1 MNLELYIDNVRVDLF
16 TDEAITI
23 TDTQQN
29 IRDIALVF
37 TPFSQQFNLPASST
51 NNKIFKHYYNNDI
64 VNGYDARFRV
74 DAIIKLDG
82 ADFKVGK
89 IRLDSVSMKDNKAHA
104 YKVVFFGNTSSL
116 KDIFGDETLSALN
129 PLSAYDISFDAATND
144 FRNAFTD
151 GLQSAGVV
159 ATDKFNR
166 NLIVPLITLENYY
179 SYDST
184 NTITTPNLHNV
195 NFFTELQTELKP
207 AIKSKRIIEAIQTQ
221 YNIEFNMA
229 DETGITSFFNSDV
242 FEDLY
247 LWMHREK
254 SPITAPETVPP
265 TFGVNTLQKNKKLT
279 FADFTYD
286 SGTNYLSGGDLV
298 ISDEYLYTIRITFQT
313 SADRELEIITI
324 DKPTNELLDYQTKI
338 TSANNFNITLRDL
351 SSGTLS
357 SRTYDLQFR
366 INATTNLGTLFQAKP
381 TGIFITRKLRSDGS
395 TVDTGTFGYSAFS
408 LQSNIYVQ
416 DYLPKMKVI
425 DYLTSLF
432 KMFNLTAYT
441 KRGSSKIYVETFDDF
456 MSINN
461 TYDISKYIVIDSNT
475 IDRPIPYS
483 RINFNYSP
491 SVTQTSLRYLN
502 QFSQQ
507 FGNLNY
513 SAPEK
518 YDGQSYDVQVD
529 GQRSQLINIIDE
541 NDDLT
546 GIVYGWWVDAESKT
560 TLGSPYMFFN
570 DLIDVADYPITL
582 SQFDQYNAP
591 SNVSPDRNH
600 TLNFG
605 IEFNEYT
612 GNVNENSLFSRFY
625 SQYIVKLFE
634 EQARVVKF
642 TAQLPS
648 SIVLNYELNDV
659 FIVNGQEYYINSI
672 RTNLLTNKSELEL
685 ITKQSAYTPSV
696 LT

>member
-1 MNLELYIDNVRVDLF
+1 MNLELYIDNIRVDLF
-16 TDEAITI
+16 KDEAITL

-29 IRDIALVF
+29 VRDIGLVF
-37 TPFSQQFNLPASST
+37 APFSQQFNLPASST

-82 ADFKVGK
+82 ADYKVGK
-89 IRLDSVSMKDNKAHA
+89 IRLDSVSMKDNKAYS
-104 YKVVFFGNTSSL
+104 YKVVFFGNTTSL
-116 KDIFGDETLSALN
+116 KDIFGDETLSSLN
-129 PLSAYDISFDAATND
+129 PLSTYDMLLNNNDILDA
-144 FRNAFTD
+144 FRY
-151 GLQSAGVV
+151 GLQSTGVA
-159 ATDKFNR
+159 ATLNENR
-166 NLIVPLITLENYY
+166 NVTLPLITLQNYY

-195 NFFTELQTELKP
+195 AWTQLRKELKP
-207 AIKSKRIIEAIQTQ
+207 AIKCKRIIEAIQTQ
-221 YNIEFNMA
+221 YNIEFNMV
-229 DETGITSFFNSDV
+229 DETNIVSFFDSDV
-242 FEDLY
+242 FDDLY
-247 LWMHREK
+247 LWLHREK
-254 SPITAPETVPP
+254 TPITNPETTVPL
-265 TFGVNTLQKNKKLT
+265 FGIDLDQRSKKLT
-279 FADFTYD
+279 FADFTFT
-286 SGTNYLSGGDLV
+286 SGTDFLSGGNLV
-298 ISDEYLYTIRITFQT
+298 INDEYNYSIRLVLDCNVGI
-313 SADRELEIITI
+313 ELEIISR
-324 DKPTNELLDYQTKI
+324 DKLTNELLDYQTRI
-338 TSANNFNITLRDL
+338 TPANNFNVTLRDL
-351 SSGTLS
+351 NSGTLS
-357 SRTYDLQFR
+357 SRTYDIEFR
-366 INATTNLGTLFQAKP
+366 LNSPGSGGFDAETMLITRTLKDGTPVDSGNYSYNAFNLGQN
-381 TGIFITRKLRSDGS
+381 IFI
-395 TVDTGTFGYSAFS
+395 
-408 LQSNIYVQ
+408 Q
-416 DYLPKMKVI
+416 DYLPNVKVL
-425 DYLTSLF
+425 DWLTTLF

-441 KRGSSKIYVETFDDF
+441 KRGSSIIYVETLDDF
-456 MSINN
+456 MSTGN
-461 TYDISKYIVIDSNT
+461 THDISKYIVVDSNN

-502 QFSQQ
+502 QFSLQ

-518 YDGQSYDVQVD
+518 YDGQSYDVKVD

-541 NDDLT
+541 NGDLT
-546 GIVYGWWVDAESKT
+546 GNVFGWWVDAESKT

-570 DLIDVADYPITL
+570 RLIDSSSYPVT
-582 SQFDQYNAP
+582 SSQYNQYNSA
-591 SNVSPDRNH
+591 SNVTEDTNH

-605 IEFNEYT
+605 IEYNEYT
-612 GNVNENSLFSRFY
+612 GDLNENSLFSRFY

-672 RTNLLTNKSELEL
+672 KTNLLTNKSELEL
-685 ITKQSAYTPSV
+685 ITKQSGYTPSV

>member
-16 TDEAITI
+16 KDEAITL

-29 IRDIALVF
+29 IRDIGLVF

-395 TVDTGTFGYSAFS
+395 AVDTGTFGYSAFS

-659 FIVNGQEYYINSI
+659 FIVNGQEYFINSI

-685 ITKQSAYTPSV
+685 ITKQSDYTPSV

>member
-16 TDEAITI
+16 KDEAITL

-89 IRLDSVSMKDNKAHA
+89 IRLDSVSMKNNKAHA

-483 RINFNYSP
+483 RINFNYST

-605 IEFNEYT
+605 IEYNEYT
-612 GNVNENSLFSRFY
+612 GNVNENSLFNRFY

>member
-16 TDEAITI
+16 KDEAITI

-74 DAIIKLDG
+74 DSIIKLDG

-129 PLSAYDISFDAATND
+129 PLNAYDMVLNNNDLLDAFKT
-144 FRNAFTD
+144 
-151 GLQSAGVV
+151 GLQSSTLPSTNTA
-159 ATDKFNR
+159 NR
-166 NLIVPLITLENYY
+166 NVTMPLITLQNFYGY
-179 SYDST
+179 ST
-184 NTITTPNLHNV
+184 ATISPFPHNLYNV
-195 NFFTELQTELKP
+195 NWTDLRQELKP
-207 AIKSKRIIEAIQTQ
+207 SIKCKRIIEAIQTQ
-221 YNIEFNMA
+221 YNIEFNMT
-229 DETGITSFFNSDV
+229 DETGITSFFDSDV
-242 FEDLY
+242 FDNLY
-247 LWMHREK
+247 LWLHREK
-254 SPITAPETVPP
+254 TPVTETGGLVVARY
-265 TFGVNTLQKNKKLT
+265 GVDFEQRSKKLT
-279 FADFTYD
+279 FADFTFT
-286 SGTNYLSGGDLV
+286 SGTDFLSGGNLV
-298 ISDEYLYTIRITFQT
+298 VSDEYNYSIRLVLDTDP
-313 SADRELEIITI
+313 DRDLEMISR
-324 DKPTNELLDYQTKI
+324 DKLTNELLDYQTKM
-338 TSANNFNITLRDL
+338 TGANNFTITLRDL
-351 SSGTLS
+351 NSGTLS
-357 SRTYDLQFR
+357 SRTYDIEFR
-366 INATTNLGTLFQAKP
+366 LNSNIGASFDAETMLITRTLKDGTPVDSGNYSYNAFTLGQNVFIQDYIPNMKVLDFLTTLF
-381 TGIFITRKLRSDGS
+381 KL
-395 TVDTGTFGYSAFS
+395 
-408 LQSNIYVQ
+408 
-416 DYLPKMKVI
+416 
-425 DYLTSLF
+425 
-432 KMFNLTAYT
+432 FNLTAYT

-456 MSINN
+456 MSTGNSH
-461 TYDISKYIVIDSNT
+461 DISKYIVVDSNT
-475 IDRPIPYS
+475 IDRPVPYS
-483 RINFNYSP
+483 RINFNYAP

-518 YDGQSYDVQVD
+518 YDGQSYDVKVD
-529 GQRSQLINIIDE
+529 GQRSQLINIIDD
-541 NDDLT
+541 NDDVT
-546 GIVYGWWVDAESKT
+546 GLVFGWWVDADNKT
-560 TLGSPYMFFN
+560 TLGKPYMFFN
-570 DLIDVADYPITL
+570 ESVDAADYPITSL
-582 SQFDQYNAP
+582 AIEEYNAP
-591 SNVSPDRNH
+591 SNVTPDRNH

-605 IEFNEYT
+605 IEYNEYT
-612 GNVNENSLFSRFY
+612 GNLNENSLFNRFY

-672 RTNLLTNKSELEL
+672 KTNLLTNKSELEL

>member
-1 MNLELYIDNVRVDLF
+1 MNLELYIDNTRVDLF
-16 TDEAITI
+16 KDEAITI

-82 ADFKVGK
+82 ADYKVGK

-116 KDIFGDETLSALN
+116 KDIFGDENLSSLN
-129 PLSAYDISFDAATND
+129 PLSAYDMAFNNNDTLDA
-144 FRNAFTD
+144 FRY
-151 GLQSAGVV
+151 GLQSTGVQ
-159 ATDKFNR
+159 ATNLANR
-166 NLIVPLITLENYY
+166 NVTLPLITLQNYY

-195 NFFTELQTELKP
+195 NWTQLRKELKP
-207 AIKSKRIIEAIQTQ
+207 AIKCKRIIEAIETQ
-221 YNIEFNMA
+221 YNIEF
-229 DETGITSFFNSDV
+229 GTSFFNSDL
-242 FEDLY
+242 FDELY

-254 SPITAPETVPP
+254 TPITNPETTVPL
-265 TFGVNTLQKNKKLT
+265 FGIDLEQRSKKLT
-279 FADFTYD
+279 FADFTYT
-286 SGTNYLSGGDLV
+286 SGTDYLSTGNLV
-298 ISDEYLYTIRITFQT
+298 VSDIYNYTIRI
-313 SADRELEIITI
+313 ALDCNVGIDLEIISR
-324 DKPTNELLDYQTKI
+324 DKLTNELLDYQTRI
-338 TSANNFNITLRDL
+338 TPANNFNVTLRDL
-351 SSGTLS
+351 NSGTLS
-357 SRTYDLQFR
+357 SRTYDIEFR
-366 INATTNLGTLFQAKP
+366 LNSSSSGIFDAETMLITRTLKDGTPVDSGNYSYNAFNLGQN
-381 TGIFITRKLRSDGS
+381 IFI
-395 TVDTGTFGYSAFS
+395 
-408 LQSNIYVQ
+408 Q
-416 DYLPKMKVI
+416 DYLPDMKVL
-425 DYLTSLF
+425 DYMTTLF

-441 KRGSSKIYVETFDDF
+441 KKGSSIIYVDTLDDF
-456 MSINN
+456 MSAGN
-461 TYDISKYIVIDSNT
+461 THDISKYIVVDSNN

-483 RINFNYSP
+483 RINFNYAP

-518 YDGQSYDVQVD
+518 YDGQSYNVQVS

-541 NDDLT
+541 NGDFT
-546 GIVYGWWVDAESKT
+546 GNVFGWWVDAESKT
-560 TLGSPYMFFN
+560 TLGKPYMFFN
-570 DLIDVADYPITL
+570 RLVDSSEYPVTS
-582 SQFDQYNAP
+582 SQYDEYNSAA
-591 SNVSPDRNH
+591 NVTEDANH

-605 IEFNEYT
+605 IEYNEYT
-612 GNVNENSLFSRFY
+612 GNLNENSLFSRFY

-634 EQARVVKF
+634 EQARVIKF

-672 RTNLLTNKSELEL
+672 QINLLTNKSELEL

>member
-16 TDEAITI
+16 KDEAITI

-29 IRDIALVF
+29 VRDIALVF
-37 TPFSQQFNLPASST
+37 APFSQQFNLPASST

-89 IRLDSVSMKDNKAHA
+89 VRLDSVSMKNNKAHA
-104 YKVVFFGNTSSL
+104 YKVVFFGNTSTL

-129 PLSAYDISFDAATND
+129 PLNAYDMALNNNDILDA
-144 FRNAFTD
+144 FRY
-151 GLQSAGVV
+151 GLQSSGVQ
-159 ATDKFNR
+159 ATNLGNR
-166 NLIVPLITLENYY
+166 NVTLPLITLQNYY

-195 NFFTELQTELKP
+195 LWTQLRKELNP
-207 AIKSKRIIEAIQTQ
+207 AIKCKRIIEAIETQ
-221 YNIEFNMA
+221 YNIEF
-229 DETGITSFFNSDV
+229 GTSFFNSDV
-242 FEDLY
+242 FDELY
-247 LWMHREK
+247 LWLHREK
-254 SPITAPETVPP
+254 TPITNPETTVPL
-265 TFGVNTLQKNKKLT
+265 FGIDLDQRSKKLT
-279 FADFTYD
+279 FADFTYT
-286 SGTNYLSGGDLV
+286 SGTDYLSGGNLV
-298 ISDEYLYTIRITFQT
+298 VSDIYNYSIRIVL
-313 SADRELEIITI
+313 DCNVGIDLEIISR
-324 DKPTNELLDYQTKI
+324 DKLTNELLDYQTRI
-338 TSANNFNITLRDL
+338 TPSNNFNVTLRDL
-351 SSGTLS
+351 NSGTLS
-357 SRTYDLQFR
+357 SRTYDIEFR
-366 INATTNLGTLFQAKP
+366 LNSSSSGIFDAETMLITRTLKDGTPVDSGNYSYNAFNLGQN
-381 TGIFITRKLRSDGS
+381 IFI
-395 TVDTGTFGYSAFS
+395 
-408 LQSNIYVQ
+408 Q
-416 DYLPKMKVI
+416 DYLPDMKVL
-425 DYLTSLF
+425 DYMTTLF

-441 KRGSSKIYVETFDDF
+441 KRGSSIIYVDTLDDF
-456 MSINN
+456 MSAGN
-461 TYDISKYIVIDSNT
+461 THDISKYIVVDSNN

-483 RINFNYSP
+483 RINFNYAP

-502 QFSQQ
+502 QFSLQ

-518 YDGQSYDVQVD
+518 YDGQSYDVKVD

-541 NDDLT
+541 NGDFT
-546 GIVYGWWVDAESKT
+546 GNVFGWWVDAESKT
-560 TLGSPYMFFN
+560 TLGKPYMFFN
-570 DLIDVADYPITL
+570 RLVDSSEYPVTS
-582 SQFDQYNAP
+582 SQYEQYNSAA
-591 SNVSPDRNH
+591 NVTEDANH

-605 IEFNEYT
+605 IEYNEYT
-612 GNVNENSLFSRFY
+612 GNLNENSLFSRFY

-672 RTNLLTNKSELEL
+672 QTNLLTNKSELEL
-685 ITKQSAYTPSV
+685 ITKQSGYTPSV

>member
-16 TDEAITI
+16 KDEAITI

-221 YNIEFNMA
+221 YNIEFNMV

-357 SRTYDLQFR
+357 SRTYDLEFR

-425 DYLTSLF
+425 DYLTTLF

-456 MSINN
+456 MSSNN

-518 YDGQSYDVQVD
+518 YDGQSYDIQVN

-570 DLIDVADYPITL
+570 DLVDAADYPITL

-612 GNVNENSLFSRFY
+612 GDVNENSLFSRFY

-648 SIVLNYELNDV
+648 SIILNYELNDV

-672 RTNLLTNKSELEL
+672 QTNLLTNKSELEL

>member
-16 TDEAITI
+16 KDEAITL

-357 SRTYDLQFR
+357 TRTYDLQFR

-659 FIVNGQEYYINSI
+659 FIVNGQEYFINSI

-685 ITKQSAYTPSV
+685 ITKQSDYTPSV

>member
-16 TDEAITI
+16 KDEAITL

-64 VNGYDARFRV
+64 INGYDARFRV

-129 PLSAYDISFDAATND
+129 PLNAYDIKYNNSDVL
-144 FRNAFTD
+144 NAFKD
-151 GLQSAGVV
+151 GLQSTGVK
-159 ATDKFNR
+159 ATSTANR
-166 NLIVPLITLENYY
+166 NITLPLITLQNYY

-184 NTITTPNLHNV
+184 NTITTPNLHNI
-195 NFFTELQTELKP
+195 NWNLLQRELKP
-207 AIKSKRIIEAIQTQ
+207 AIKCKRIIEAIQTQ

-229 DETGITSFFNSDV
+229 DETGITSFFDSDV
-242 FEDLY
+242 FDELY
-247 LWMHREK
+247 LWLHREK
-254 SPITAPETVPP
+254 TPITNPETTVPL
-265 TFGVNTLQKNKKLT
+265 FGIDLQQRSRKLT
-279 FADFTYD
+279 FADFTFV
-286 SGTNYLSGGDLV
+286 SGTDFLSGGNLV
-298 ISDEYLYTIRITFQT
+298 VSDEYNYSIRLVLD
-313 SADRELEIITI
+313 SNAGVELEIISI
-324 DKPTNELLDYQTKI
+324 DKLTNELLDYQTRI
-338 TSANNFNITLRDL
+338 TPASNYNVTLRDL
-351 SSGTLS
+351 DSGTLS
-357 SRTYDLQFR
+357 SRTYDIEFR
-366 INATTNLGTLFQAKP
+366 FNTPTVGVFDAETMLITRTLKDGTPVDSGNYSYNAFNLEQN
-381 TGIFITRKLRSDGS
+381 IFI
-395 TVDTGTFGYSAFS
+395 
-408 LQSNIYVQ
+408 Q
-416 DYLPKMKVI
+416 DYIPNMKVL
-425 DYLTSLF
+425 DFMTTLF

-456 MSINN
+456 MSTGN
-461 TYDISKYIVIDSNT
+461 THDISKYIVVDKNT
-475 IDRPIPYS
+475 IDRPVPYS

-518 YDGQSYDVQVD
+518 YDGQSYDIQVD

-546 GIVYGWWVDAESKT
+546 GVVYGWWVDAESKT

-570 DLIDVADYPITL
+570 DLIDVADYPVTSLVIEE
-582 SQFDQYNAP
+582 YNAP

-605 IEFNEYT
+605 IEYNEYT
-612 GNVNENSLFSRFY
+612 GNVNENSLFNRFY

>member
-1 MNLELYIDNVRVDLF
+1 MNLELYIDNIRVDLF
-16 TDEAITI
+16 KDEAITL

-29 IRDIALVF
+29 VRDIGLVF
-37 TPFSQQFNLPASST
+37 APFSQQFNLPASST

-82 ADFKVGK
+82 ADYKVGK
-89 IRLDSVSMKDNKAHA
+89 IRLDSVSMKDNKAYS
-104 YKVVFFGNTSSL
+104 YKVVFFGNTTSL
-116 KDIFGDETLSALN
+116 KDIFGDETLSSLN
-129 PLSAYDISFDAATND
+129 PLSTYDMLLNNNDILDA
-144 FRNAFTD
+144 FRY
-151 GLQSAGVV
+151 GLQSTGVA
-159 ATDKFNR
+159 ATLNENR
-166 NLIVPLITLENYY
+166 NVTLPLITLQNYY

-195 NFFTELQTELKP
+195 AWTQLRKELKP
-207 AIKSKRIIEAIQTQ
+207 AIKCKRIIEAIQTQ
-221 YNIEFNMA
+221 YNIEFNMV
-229 DETGITSFFNSDV
+229 DETNIVSFFDSDV
-242 FEDLY
+242 FDDLY
-247 LWMHREK
+247 LWLHREK
-254 SPITAPETVPP
+254 TPITNPETTVPL
-265 TFGVNTLQKNKKLT
+265 FGIDLDQRSKKLT
-279 FADFTYD
+279 FADFTFT
-286 SGTNYLSGGDLV
+286 SGTDFLSEGNLV
-298 ISDEYLYTIRITFQT
+298 INDEYNYSIRLVLDCNVGI
-313 SADRELEIITI
+313 ELEIISR
-324 DKPTNELLDYQTKI
+324 DKLTNELLDYQTRI
-338 TSANNFNITLRDL
+338 TPANNFNVTLRDL
-351 SSGTLS
+351 NSGTLS
-357 SRTYDLQFR
+357 SRTYDIEFR
-366 INATTNLGTLFQAKP
+366 LNSPGSGGFDAETMLITRTLKDGTPVDSGNYSYNAFNLGQN
-381 TGIFITRKLRSDGS
+381 IFI
-395 TVDTGTFGYSAFS
+395 
-408 LQSNIYVQ
+408 Q
-416 DYLPKMKVI
+416 DYLPNVKVL
-425 DYLTSLF
+425 DWLTTLF

-441 KRGSSKIYVETFDDF
+441 KRGSSIIYVETLDDF
-456 MSINN
+456 MSTGN
-461 TYDISKYIVIDSNT
+461 THDISKYIVVDSNN

-502 QFSQQ
+502 QFSLQ

-518 YDGQSYDVQVD
+518 YDGQSYDVKVD

-541 NDDLT
+541 NGDLT
-546 GIVYGWWVDAESKT
+546 GNVFGWWVDAESKT

-570 DLIDVADYPITL
+570 RLIDSSSYPVT
-582 SQFDQYNAP
+582 SSQYNQYNSA
-591 SNVSPDRNH
+591 SNVTEDTNH

-605 IEFNEYT
+605 IEYNEYT
-612 GNVNENSLFSRFY
+612 GDLNENSLFSRFY

-672 RTNLLTNKSELEL
+672 KTNLLTNKSELEL
-685 ITKQSAYTPSV
+685 ITKQSGYTPSV

>member
-16 TDEAITI
+16 KDEAITI

-221 YNIEFNMA
+221 YNIEFNMV

-425 DYLTSLF
+425 DYLTTLF

-659 FIVNGQEYYINSI
+659 FIVNGQEYFINSI

-685 ITKQSAYTPSV
+685 ITKQSDYTPSV

>member
-16 TDEAITI
+16 KDEAITI

-74 DAIIKLDG
+74 DSIIKLDG

-129 PLSAYDISFDAATND
+129 PLNAYDMVLNNNDLLDAFKT
-144 FRNAFTD
+144 
-151 GLQSAGVV
+151 GLQSTALPSTNT
-159 ATDKFNR
+159 ANR
-166 NLIVPLITLENYY
+166 NVTMPLITLQNFYGY
-179 SYDST
+179 STASPAPL
-184 NTITTPNLHNV
+184 IRNLNSV
-195 NFFTELQTELKP
+195 SWTDLRQELKP
-207 AIKSKRIIEAIQTQ
+207 SIKCKRIIEAIQTQ
-221 YNIEFNMA
+221 YNIEFNMT
-229 DETGITSFFNSDV
+229 DETNIVSFFDSDV
-242 FEDLY
+242 FDDLY
-247 LWMHREK
+247 LWLHREK
-254 SPITAPETVPP
+254 TPVTETGSLVVPRY
-265 TFGVNTLQKNKKLT
+265 GVDFEQRSKKLT
-279 FADFTYD
+279 FADFTFT
-286 SGTNYLSGGDLV
+286 SGTDFLSGGNLV
-298 ISDEYLYTIRITFQT
+298 VSDEYNYSIRLVLDTDP
-313 SADRELEIITI
+313 DRDLEIITR
-324 DKPTNELLDYQTKI
+324 DKLTNELLDYQTRM
-338 TSANNFNITLRDL
+338 TGANNFTVTLRDL
-351 SSGTLS
+351 NSGTLS
-357 SRTYDLQFR
+357 SRTYDIEFR
-366 INATTNLGTLFQAKP
+366 LN
-381 TGIFITRKLRSDGS
+381 
-395 TVDTGTFGYSAFS
+395 
-408 LQSNIYVQ
+408 SNIGASFDAETVRIVQTLRDGTPVAVGDYSYNAFTLGQNVFIQ
-416 DYLPKMKVI
+416 DYIPNMKVL
-425 DYLTSLF
+425 DFLTTLF

-456 MSINN
+456 MSTGN
-461 TYDISKYIVIDSNT
+461 THDISKYIVVDSNT
-475 IDRPIPYS
+475 IDRPVPYS

-529 GQRSQLINIIDE
+529 GQRSQLINIIDD
-541 NDDLT
+541 NDDVT
-546 GIVYGWWVDAESKT
+546 GLVFGWWVDADNKT

-570 DLIDVADYPITL
+570 ELVDAVDYPVTSLAIEE
-582 SQFDQYNAP
+582 YNAP

-605 IEFNEYT
+605 IEYNEYT
-612 GNVNENSLFSRFY
+612 GNVNENSLFNRFY

>member
-16 TDEAITI
+16 KDEAITI

-64 VNGYDARFRV
+64 INGYDARFRV

-221 YNIEFNMA
+221 YNIEFNMV

-570 DLIDVADYPITL
+570 DLVDAADYPITL

-612 GNVNENSLFSRFY
+612 GDVNENSLFSRFY

-648 SIVLNYELNDV
+648 SIILNYELNDV

-672 RTNLLTNKSELEL
+672 QTNLLTNKSELEL

>member
-16 TDEAITI
+16 KDEAITL

-159 ATDKFNR
+159 ATNKSNR
-166 NLIVPLITLENYY
+166 NLVVPLITLENYY

-184 NTITTPNLHNV
+184 NTITTPNLNNV

-207 AIKSKRIIEAIQTQ
+207 AIKCKRIIEAIQTQ
-221 YNIEFNMA
+221 YNIEFNMV

-242 FEDLY
+242 FDDLY

-265 TFGVNTLQKNKKLT
+265 TFGVNTLQKNKKIT

-286 SGTNYLSGGDLV
+286 SGTNYLSGGNLV
-298 ISDEYLYTIRITFQT
+298 ISDEYLYTIRIALQT

-338 TSANNFNITLRDL
+338 TTANNFNITLRDL

-357 SRTYDLQFR
+357 SRTYDLEFR
-366 INATTNLGTLFQAKP
+366 INATTNLGTSFQAKP
-381 TGIFITRKLRSDGS
+381 TGVVITRKLRSDGS
-395 TVDTGTFGYSAFS
+395 PVDSGTFGYSAFT

-425 DYLTSLF
+425 DYLTTLF

-456 MSINN
+456 MSSNN

-518 YDGQSYDVQVD
+518 YDGQSYDVQVN

-541 NDDLT
+541 NSDLT
-546 GIVYGWWVDAESKT
+546 GLVFGWWVDAENKT

-570 DLIDVADYPITL
+570 DLVDAADYPITL

-605 IEFNEYT
+605 VEFNEYT

-625 SQYIVKLFE
+625 SQYIIKLFE

-648 SIVLNYELNDV
+648 SIILNYELNDV

-672 RTNLLTNKSELEL
+672 QTNLLTNKSELEL
-685 ITKQSAYTPSV
+685 ITKQSDYTPSV

>member
-1 MNLELYIDNVRVDLF
+1 MNLELYIDNIRVDLF
-16 TDEAITI
+16 KDEAITL

-29 IRDIALVF
+29 VRDIGLVF
-37 TPFSQQFNLPASST
+37 APFSQQFNLPASST

-82 ADFKVGK
+82 ADYKVGK
-89 IRLDSVSMKDNKAHA
+89 IRLDSVSMKDNKAYS
-104 YKVVFFGNTSSL
+104 YKVVFFGNTTSL
-116 KDIFGDETLSALN
+116 KDIFGDETLSSLN
-129 PLSAYDISFDAATND
+129 PLSTYDMALNNNDILDA
-144 FRNAFTD
+144 FRY
-151 GLQSAGVV
+151 GLQSTGVA
-159 ATDKFNR
+159 ATLNENR
-166 NLIVPLITLENYY
+166 NVTLPLITLQNYY

-195 NFFTELQTELKP
+195 DWTQLRKELKP
-207 AIKSKRIIEAIQTQ
+207 AIKCKRIIEAIQTQ
-221 YNIEFNMA
+221 YNIEFNIGVV
-229 DETGITSFFNSDV
+229 ETGITNFFDSDV
-242 FEDLY
+242 FDDLY
-247 LWMHREK
+247 LWLHREK
-254 SPITAPETVPP
+254 TPITNPETTVPL
-265 TFGVNTLQKNKKLT
+265 FGIDLDQRSKKLT
-279 FADFTYD
+279 FADFTFT
-286 SGTNYLSGGDLV
+286 SGTDFLSGGNLV
-298 ISDEYLYTIRITFQT
+298 ISDEYNYSIRLVLDCNVGI
-313 SADRELEIITI
+313 ELEIISR
-324 DKPTNELLDYQTKI
+324 DKLTNELLDYQTRI
-338 TSANNFNITLRDL
+338 TPTNNFNVTLRDL
-351 SSGTLS
+351 NSGTLS
-357 SRTYDLQFR
+357 SRTYDIEFR
-366 INATTNLGTLFQAKP
+366 LNSTDSGVFDAETMLITRTLKDGTPVDSGNYSYNAFNLGQN
-381 TGIFITRKLRSDGS
+381 IFI
-395 TVDTGTFGYSAFS
+395 
-408 LQSNIYVQ
+408 Q
-416 DYLPKMKVI
+416 DYLPNVKVLDWI
-425 DYLTSLF
+425 TTLF

-441 KRGSSKIYVETFDDF
+441 KRGSSKIYVETLDDF
-456 MSINN
+456 MSTGN
-461 TYDISKYIVIDSNT
+461 THDISKYIVVDSNS

-502 QFSQQ
+502 QFSLQ

-518 YDGQSYDVQVD
+518 YDGQSYDVKVD

-541 NDDLT
+541 NGDFT
-546 GIVYGWWVDAESKT
+546 GNVFGWWVDAESKT

-570 DLIDVADYPITL
+570 RLIDSSSYPVT
-582 SQFDQYNAP
+582 SSQYNQYNSA
-591 SNVSPDRNH
+591 SNVTEDTNH

-605 IEFNEYT
+605 IEYNEYT
-612 GNVNENSLFSRFY
+612 GDLNENSLFSRFY

-672 RTNLLTNKSELEL
+672 KTNLLTNKSELEL
-685 ITKQSAYTPSV
+685 ITKQSGYTPSV

>member
-16 TDEAITI
+16 KDEAITI

-64 VNGYDARFRV
+64 INGYDARFRV

-221 YNIEFNMA
+221 YNIEFNMV

-298 ISDEYLYTIRITFQT
+298 ISDEYLYTIRIALQT

-357 SRTYDLQFR
+357 SRTYDLEFR
-366 INATTNLGTLFQAKP
+366 INATTNLGTSFQAKP
-381 TGIFITRKLRSDGS
+381 TGVVITRKLRSDGS
-395 TVDTGTFGYSAFS
+395 PVDSGTFGYSAFT

-425 DYLTSLF
+425 DYLTTLF

-456 MSINN
+456 MSSNN

-518 YDGQSYDVQVD
+518 YDGQSYDIQVN

-570 DLIDVADYPITL
+570 DLVDAADYPITL

-612 GNVNENSLFSRFY
+612 GDVNENSLFSRFY

-648 SIVLNYELNDV
+648 SIILNYELNDV

-672 RTNLLTNKSELEL
+672 QTNLLTNKSELEL

>member
-1 MNLELYIDNVRVDLF
+1 MNLELYIDNIRVDLF
-16 TDEAITI
+16 KDEAITL

-29 IRDIALVF
+29 VRDIGLVF
-37 TPFSQQFNLPASST
+37 APFSQQFNLPASST

-64 VNGYDARFRV
+64 INGYDARFRV

-82 ADFKVGK
+82 ADYKVGK
-89 IRLDSVSMKDNKAHA
+89 IRLDSVSMKDNKAYS
-104 YKVVFFGNTSSL
+104 YKVVFFGNTTSL
-116 KDIFGDETLSALN
+116 KDIFGDETLSSLN
-129 PLSAYDISFDAATND
+129 PLSTYDMLLNNNDILDA
-144 FRNAFTD
+144 FRY
-151 GLQSAGVV
+151 GLQSTGVA
-159 ATDKFNR
+159 ATLNENR
-166 NLIVPLITLENYY
+166 NVTLPLITLQNYY

-195 NFFTELQTELKP
+195 DWTQLRKELKP
-207 AIKSKRIIEAIQTQ
+207 AIKCKRIIEAIQTQ
-221 YNIEFNMA
+221 YNIEFNMV
-229 DETGITSFFNSDV
+229 DETNIVSFFDSDV
-242 FEDLY
+242 FDDLY
-247 LWMHREK
+247 LWLHREK
-254 SPITAPETVPP
+254 TPITNPETTVPL
-265 TFGVNTLQKNKKLT
+265 FGIDLDQRSKKLT
-279 FADFTYD
+279 FADFTFT
-286 SGTNYLSGGDLV
+286 SGTDFLSAGNLV
-298 ISDEYLYTIRITFQT
+298 INDEYNYSIRLVLDCNVGI
-313 SADRELEIITI
+313 ELEIISR
-324 DKPTNELLDYQTKI
+324 DKLTNELLDYQTRI
-338 TSANNFNITLRDL
+338 TPANNFNVTLRDL
-351 SSGTLS
+351 NSGTLS
-357 SRTYDLQFR
+357 SRTYDIEFR
-366 INATTNLGTLFQAKP
+366 LNSPGSGVFDAETMLITRTLKDGTPVDSGNYSYNAFNLGQN
-381 TGIFITRKLRSDGS
+381 IFI
-395 TVDTGTFGYSAFS
+395 
-408 LQSNIYVQ
+408 Q
-416 DYLPKMKVI
+416 DYLPNVKVL
-425 DYLTSLF
+425 DWLTTLF

-441 KRGSSKIYVETFDDF
+441 KRGSSKIYVETLDDF
-456 MSINN
+456 MSTGN
-461 TYDISKYIVIDSNT
+461 THDISKYIVVDSNN

-502 QFSQQ
+502 QFSLQ

-518 YDGQSYDVQVD
+518 YDGQSYDVKVD

-541 NDDLT
+541 NGDLT
-546 GIVYGWWVDAESKT
+546 GNVFGWWVDAESKT

-570 DLIDVADYPITL
+570 RLIDSSSYPVT
-582 SQFDQYNAP
+582 SSQYNQYNSA
-591 SNVSPDRNH
+591 SNVTEDTNH

-605 IEFNEYT
+605 IEYNEYT
-612 GNVNENSLFSRFY
+612 GDLNENSLFSRFY

>member
-64 VNGYDARFRV
+64 INGYDARFRV

-221 YNIEFNMA
+221 YNIEFNMV

-357 SRTYDLQFR
+357 SRTYDLEFR

-425 DYLTSLF
+425 DYLTTLF

-659 FIVNGQEYYINSI
+659 FIVNGQEYFINSI

-685 ITKQSAYTPSV
+685 ITKQSDYTPSV

>member
-1 MNLELYIDNVRVDLF
+1 M
-16 TDEAITI
+16 
-23 TDTQQN
+23 
-29 IRDIALVF
+29 
-37 TPFSQQFNLPASST
+37 
-51 NNKIFKHYYNNDI
+51 
-64 VNGYDARFRV
+64 
-74 DAIIKLDG
+74 
-82 ADFKVGK
+82 
-89 IRLDSVSMKDNKAHA
+89 
-104 YKVVFFGNTSSL
+104 
-116 KDIFGDETLSALN
+116 
-129 PLSAYDISFDAATND
+129 
-144 FRNAFTD
+144 
-151 GLQSAGVV
+151 
-159 ATDKFNR
+159 
-166 NLIVPLITLENYY
+166 PLITLENYY

-221 YNIEFNMA
+221 YNIEFNMV

-357 SRTYDLQFR
+357 TRTYDLQFR

-612 GNVNENSLFSRFY
+612 GDVNENSLFSRFY

-648 SIVLNYELNDV
+648 SIILNYELNDV

-672 RTNLLTNKSELEL
+672 QTNLLTNKSELEL

>member
-1 MNLELYIDNVRVDLF
+1 MNLELYIDNTRVDLF
-16 TDEAITI
+16 KDEAITI

-29 IRDIALVF
+29 VRDIALVF
-37 TPFSQQFNLPASST
+37 APFSQQFNLPASST

-64 VNGYDARFRV
+64 INGYDARFRV

-89 IRLDSVSMKDNKAHA
+89 IRLDSVSMKNNKAHA

-129 PLSAYDISFDAATND
+129 PLSAYDMVLNNNDTLDA
-144 FRNAFTD
+144 FRY
-151 GLQSAGVV
+151 GLQSSGLP
-159 ATDKFNR
+159 ATNLANR
-166 NLIVPLITLENYY
+166 NVTMPLVTLQNYY

-195 NFFTELQTELKP
+195 AWTQLRKELKP
-207 AIKSKRIIEAIQTQ
+207 AIKCKRIIEAIETQ

-229 DETGITSFFNSDV
+229 NETGITSFFDSDV
-242 FEDLY
+242 FDELY
-247 LWMHREK
+247 LWLHREK
-254 SPITAPETVPP
+254 TPITNPETTVPL
-265 TFGVNTLQKNKKLT
+265 FGIDLDQRSKKLT
-279 FADFTYD
+279 FADFTYT
-286 SGTNYLSGGDLV
+286 SGTDYLSGGNLV
-298 ISDEYLYTIRITFQT
+298 VSDIYNYSIRLALDCNSGI
-313 SADRELEIITI
+313 DLEIISR
-324 DKPTNELLDYQTKI
+324 DKLTNELLDYQTRI
-338 TSANNFNITLRDL
+338 TPANNFTVALRDL
-351 SSGTLS
+351 NSGTLS
-357 SRTYDLQFR
+357 SRTYDIEFR
-366 INATTNLGTLFQAKP
+366 LNSSSSGVFDAETMLITRTLKDGTPVDSGNYSYNAFNLGQN
-381 TGIFITRKLRSDGS
+381 IFI
-395 TVDTGTFGYSAFS
+395 
-408 LQSNIYVQ
+408 Q
-416 DYLPKMKVI
+416 DYLPDMKVL
-425 DYLTSLF
+425 DYMTTLF

-441 KRGSSKIYVETFDDF
+441 KRGSSKIYIETFDDF
-456 MSINN
+456 MS
-461 TYDISKYIVIDSNT
+461 TGVSHDISKYIVVDSNN

-483 RINFNYSP
+483 RINFNYAP

-518 YDGQSYDVQVD
+518 YDGQSYDVQVS

-541 NDDLT
+541 NGDFT
-546 GIVYGWWVDAESKT
+546 GNVFGWWVDAESKT
-560 TLGSPYMFFN
+560 TLGKPYMFFN
-570 DLIDVADYPITL
+570 RLVDSSEYPVTS
-582 SQFDQYNAP
+582 SQYEQYNSAA
-591 SNVSPDRNH
+591 NATEDANH

-612 GNVNENSLFSRFY
+612 GNLNENSLFNRFY

-672 RTNLLTNKSELEL
+672 QTNLLTNKSELEL

>member
-16 TDEAITI
+16 KDEAITL

-483 RINFNYSP
+483 RINFNYST

-605 IEFNEYT
+605 IEYNEYT
-612 GNVNENSLFSRFY
+612 GNVNENSLFNRFY

>member
-16 TDEAITI
+16 KDEAITI

-82 ADFKVGK
+82 ADYKVGK
-89 IRLDSVSMKDNKAHA
+89 IRLDSVSMKNNKAHA

-159 ATDKFNR
+159 ATNKFNR

-357 SRTYDLQFR
+357 TRTYDLQFR

-570 DLIDVADYPITL
+570 DLVDAADYPITL

-612 GNVNENSLFSRFY
+612 GDVNENSLFSRFY

-672 RTNLLTNKSELEL
+672 QTNLLTNKSELEL

>member
-16 TDEAITI
+16 KDEAITL

-74 DAIIKLDG
+74 DSIIKLDG

-89 IRLDSVSMKDNKAHA
+89 IRLDSVSMKNNKAHA

-357 SRTYDLQFR
+357 SRTYDLEFR

-425 DYLTSLF
+425 DYLTTLF

-605 IEFNEYT
+605 IEYNEYT
-612 GNVNENSLFSRFY
+612 GNVNENSLFNRFY

-672 RTNLLTNKSELEL
+672 KTNLLTNKSELEL
-685 ITKQSAYTPSV
+685 ITKQSGYTPSV